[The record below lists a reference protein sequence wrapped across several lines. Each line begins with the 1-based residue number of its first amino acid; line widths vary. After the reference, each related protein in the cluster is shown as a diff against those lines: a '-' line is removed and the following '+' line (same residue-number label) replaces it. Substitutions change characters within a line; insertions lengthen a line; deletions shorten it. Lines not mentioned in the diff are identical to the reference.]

1 MMKIKCWKLDQQKQT
16 EQEVNRNKQ
25 EVVRQLNISTNYL
38 KSEKKIPV
46 STENT
51 NDKNI
56 SCSGRGYTIK
66 VFQQFKRIKLYKHIN
81 NLLFLFNFFSSL

>member
-38 KSEKKIPV
+38 KSEKKKPV

-51 NDKNI
+51 NDKKTSAVVGGVI
-56 SCSGRGYTIK
+56 P
-66 VFQQFKRIKLYKHIN
+66 
-81 NLLFLFNFFSSL
+81 